1 MVTHLKN
8 FQATGQANGAN
19 KSLSARVESDDPF
32 RYGYRTV
39 PETLRDG
46 KIRYHYLPLTQA
58 DFLDPQEGDH
68 LTQSDPHLKF
78 VISLVNRFE
87 KYYLHLG
94 SVGVFSDLKMRWNI
108 PGLKEPAPDLA
119 IVPGLQNKTKY
130 RGTFDVSEEGA
141 RPCLVVEVV
150 SPNYPGDDTEKVD
163 IYRLAGIQEYIV
175 VDPHFDEEDATWK
188 LKGWRLRQG
197 QYQTMQ
203 PDAQGRFL
211 SETTGVWFALTE
223 DKRDLLLTDAATGEK
238 LLTVEEEYEA
248 RLLAEANAAHQTQRA
263 DAEQKRADAAEAEV
277 ARLRAL
283 LDKRNG
289 V

>member
-8 FQATGQANGAN
+8 YQATGKRNSVHGPTPNGEKA
-19 KSLSARVESDDPF
+19 ADPF

-39 PETLRDG
+39 PERLPDG
-46 KIRYHYLPLTQA
+46 KIHYHYMPLTQA

-68 LTQSDPHLKF
+68 LTQSDPHIKF

-94 SVGVFSDLKMRWNI
+94 SVGVFSDLKMRWNT

-130 RGTFDVSEEGA
+130 RGTFDVSEEGT

-150 SPNYPGDDTEKVD
+150 SPNYPGDDMEKVA
-163 IYRLAGIQEYIV
+163 IYQQAGIQEYIV
-175 VDPHFDEEDATWK
+175 INPHFDDETTVYE
-188 LKGWRLRQG
+188 LKGWRLVNG

-203 PDAQGRFL
+203 PDAEGRLL
-211 SETTGVWFALTE
+211 SETTGVWFALTA
-223 DKRDLLLTDAATGEK
+223 DQRDLLLTDATTGEK
-238 LLTVEEEYEA
+238 LLTAEEEYEA
-248 RLLAEANAAHQTQRA
+248 RLRAESRAASEAQ
-263 DAEQKRADAAEAEV
+263 RADAAEAEV

-283 LDKRNG
+283 LEKRNG
-289 V
+289 A